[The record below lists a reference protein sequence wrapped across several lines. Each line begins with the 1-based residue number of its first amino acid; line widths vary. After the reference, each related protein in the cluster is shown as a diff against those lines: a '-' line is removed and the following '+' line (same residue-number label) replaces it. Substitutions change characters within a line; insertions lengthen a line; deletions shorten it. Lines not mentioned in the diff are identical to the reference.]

1 MAKDRAATI
10 SSHQWTP
17 WSMPWPLPSPQMRA
31 TRTAVML
38 LVAAVACAGASAA
51 AGARP
56 QVRLRVLRFVDTS
69 RRAHFRDGTSGPRVL
84 VTEVRYPSNGP
95 GPFPLIVFAHGFT
108 EVPDAYTRLLDTW
121 VRAGYVVAA
130 PIFPVESAH
139 APGGPSESDLVNEP
153 RDISFVITRLT
164 AATDP
169 LHSLIDARR
178 IAVAGQSDGAEAA
191 LSVAYDSRYRDRR
204 IDAGIVMSGAAFPG
218 FAPPPPGAPPL
229 LAVQGTSDPINEPAE
244 TTSYFQLMRRPKFL
258 LWLVGAVHLPP
269 YTTDDRWARVVDAAT
284 VAFLGHA
291 LGGAPLAP
299 LIDAGTQ
306 AGVARIVSDP

>member
-1 MAKDRAATI
+1 MSRTEPHLAA
-10 SSHQWTP
+10 
-17 WSMPWPLPSPQMRA
+17 RV
-31 TRTAVML
+31 AVLL
-38 LVAAVACAGASAA
+38 LVAAAACAGAAVARSAP
-51 AGARP
+51 P

-69 RRAHFRDGTSGPRVL
+69 RRAHFRNGTSGPRVL
-84 VTEVRYPSNGP
+84 VTEVRYPSTGP

-108 EVPDAYTRLLDTW
+108 EVPDAYARLLDTW

-153 RDISFVITRLT
+153 GDIGFVITRLT

-169 LHSLIDARR
+169 LRALIDAKR

-191 LSVAYDSRYRDRR
+191 LAVTYDGRYRDRR

-218 FAPPPPGAPPL
+218 FATPPPGAPPL
-229 LAVQGTSDPINEPAE
+229 LAIQGTSDPVNVPAD
-244 TTSYFQLMRRPKFL
+244 TTDYFSLMRRPKFL

-284 VAFLGHA
+284 IAFLGHY
-291 LGGAPLAP
+291 LGGASLRP
-299 LIDAGTQ
+299 LIDAGTK